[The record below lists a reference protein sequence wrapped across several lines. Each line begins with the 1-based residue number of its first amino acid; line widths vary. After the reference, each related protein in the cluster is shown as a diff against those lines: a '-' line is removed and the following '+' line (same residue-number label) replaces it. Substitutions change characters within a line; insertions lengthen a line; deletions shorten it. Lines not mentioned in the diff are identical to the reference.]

1 MKVGVKA
8 DYQKYKHWA
17 PWTSLVKIKG
27 MDTQI
32 GKTKHTIWLQNKQE
46 NTNVCVFVVL
56 RRANVSFWISTMIR

>member
-27 MDTQI
+27 MDTQMVKLNI
-32 GKTKHTIWLQNKQE
+32 QFDYKINKKIPMF
-46 NTNVCVFVVL
+46 VFL
-56 RRANVSFWISTMIR
+56 WF